1 MASYN
6 DITGNCLVTKPATE
20 AYRNNFDAIFGK
32 KKAAEAAP
40 ATTPLE
46 DVLAKRPQEE
56 IIAELK
62 ARSEINFPVET
73 TAEEDEAF
81 KALEADKK

>member
-32 KKAAEAAP
+32 KKVSEAP
-40 ATTPLE
+40 A
-46 DVLAKRPQEE
+46 QG
-56 IIAELK
+56 
-62 ARSEINFPVET
+62 PVET
-73 TAEEDEAF
+73 TPEEDAAWLALAEEARKDDA
-81 KALEADKK
+81 K